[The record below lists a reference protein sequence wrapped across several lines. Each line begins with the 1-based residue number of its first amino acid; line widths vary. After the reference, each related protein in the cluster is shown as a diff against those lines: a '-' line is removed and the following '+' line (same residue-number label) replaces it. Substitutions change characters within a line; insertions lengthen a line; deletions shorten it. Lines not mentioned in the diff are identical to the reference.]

1 MGNYKLVR
9 DHIPD
14 IIQKNGETCEVQ
26 FLKTDQ
32 EYEDVLLEKLHEEV
46 TEYQTDRT
54 LEELADIMEVISAIA
69 ESKQSSLEE
78 IDQIRIQKKN
88 ERGGFE
94 KRIVLKI

>member
-9 DHIPD
+9 DCIPD
-14 IIQKNGETCEVQ
+14 IIDKNGETCETKV
-26 FLKTDQ
+26 LETDQ
-32 EYEDVLLEKLHEEV
+32 EYEAALLEKLHEEV
-46 TEYQTDRT
+46 AEYQMDRT

-69 ESKQSSLEE
+69 ESRHSSLEE
-78 IDQIRIQKKN
+78 IDQIRIQKKK